1 METFEIELGR
11 QSIDMGGT
19 RTIEQGEPT
28 TKLQSTLQ
36 EQGLAANT
44 VSPSRLASCDRAM
57 RSIDNFRDY

>member
-28 TKLQSTLQ
+28 TELQSTLQ
-36 EQGLAANT
+36 EQGLAANKCPPPYSIT
-44 VSPSRLASCDRAM
+44 FPLGIV
-57 RSIDNFRDY
+57 RSGYEKYR